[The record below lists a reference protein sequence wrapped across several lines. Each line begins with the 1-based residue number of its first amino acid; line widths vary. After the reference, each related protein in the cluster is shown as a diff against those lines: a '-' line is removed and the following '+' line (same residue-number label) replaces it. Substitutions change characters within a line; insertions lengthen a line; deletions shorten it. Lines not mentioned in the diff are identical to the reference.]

1 MTMTDNR
8 TNEPTPEQV
17 EAAAKALHETRNPW
31 FGAYGDWGAAGYEIK
46 QAFRESA
53 RAALVAAGVAP
64 QVPSEAKWVCGKC
77 SREQARGYDDGQIPE
92 HHRTCPKRTEAKQ
105 PEGWSTEDRQE
116 AKREAER
123 RWSRPA
129 MRYAEQRYQA
139 GNINGFMLGAEWQ
152 KARETF
158 ISYKAIADKARAERD
173 AALAA
178 IERVRAEADAYAE
191 QPDVMEPCG
200 AVAQALRTALDGA
213 PEPETP
219 ELFPGTN
226 AALDRLT
233 VRKAAPAE
241 AFCIEHGNFHAVEL
255 GDPTCEFEDGFGEPV
270 DGEKP

>member
-1 MTMTDNR
+1 MAERKGFKAVDSRGPGAMTTDNR
-8 TNEPTPEQV
+8 TNEPTPEQIV
-17 EAAAKALHETRNPW
+17 
-31 FGAYGDWGAAGYEIK
+31 
-46 QAFRESA
+46 
-53 RAALVAAGVAP
+53 
-64 QVPSEAKWVCGKC
+64 SEALGTYGLIGRARDLAARNAVEQLRAHGLLSEGTPTETKWVCGKC
-77 SREQARGYDDGQIPE
+77 SREQARGHDDGQIPE

-105 PEGWSTEDRQE
+105 PEDWSTEELDKVTLDRLQE
-116 AKREAER
+116 LAEER
-123 RWSRPA
+123 GYDKGFA
-129 MRYAEQRYQA
+129 A
-139 GNINGFMLGAEWQ
+139 GWKSEGRTADLLAPKLR
-152 KARETF
+152 KAQ
-158 ISYKAIADKARAERD
+158 AERD

-178 IERVRAEADAYAE
+178 IERVRAEADAYAK

-200 AVAQALRTALDGA
+200 AVAQALRTALDEA

>member
-1 MTMTDNR
+1 MTNKICSCPGRGDGSLRWPCEAHPLKQNEAKSDQIIVSGAPSEEQIEKALDAISRFNQWTDNPR
-8 TNEPTPEQV
+8 
-17 EAAAKALHETRNPW
+17 
-31 FGAYGDWGAAGYEIK
+31 GAM
-46 QAFRESA
+46 
-53 RAALVAAGVAP
+53 RAALTAAGVASQP
-64 QVPSEAKWVCGKC
+64 VIDEEKWSVALG
-77 SREQARGYDDGQIPE
+77 DM
-92 HHRTCPKRTEAKQ
+92 T
-105 PEGWSTEDRQE
+105 DR
-116 AKREAER
+116 
-123 RWSRPA
+123 
-129 MRYAEQRYQA
+129 
-139 GNINGFMLGAEWQ
+139 
-152 KARETF
+152 
-158 ISYKAIADKARAERD
+158 ADKAETERD

-255 GDPTCEFEDGFGEPV
+255 GDPTCEFDRMIAKVERAAAARALEEFADQMATGFNAGTLNAERRAIKREARARAAEIR
-270 DGEKP
+270 EKELTK

>member
-1 MTMTDNR
+1 MTDNR
-8 TNEPTPEQV
+8 MNEPTEAQI
-17 EAAAKALHETRNPW
+17 EAAARALFEDPHMSADYTWAELVEDDPTR
-31 FGAYGDWGAAGYEIK
+31 AEIW
-46 QAFRESA
+46 RIDA
-53 RAALVAAGVAP
+53 RRALTAAGVAP
-64 QVPSEAKWVCGKC
+64 QEPKCEHGIALIDLCQFADQVANDESDPQVPSEWGHDVIG
-77 SREQARGYDDGQIPE
+77 GVG
-92 HHRTCPKRTEAKQ
+92 
-105 PEGWSTEDRQE
+105 
-116 AKREAER
+116 
-123 RWSRPA
+123 
-129 MRYAEQRYQA
+129 
-139 GNINGFMLGAEWQ
+139 L
-152 KARETF
+152 
-158 ISYKAIADKARAERD
+158 RAERD

-178 IERVRAEADAYAE
+178 IERVRVEADAYAE

-255 GDPTCEFEDGFGEPV
+255 GDPTCEFEDGLGEPV